1 MCCRKNLIEN
11 GIKYT
16 TCCQPIIEVNY
27 SEDIQNHHFSV
38 TDNGIGMEEKYIDQI
53 FDMLSRLHNRSE
65 FKGAGMSLS
74 NVKKFIYGMGA
85 K

>member
-53 FDMLSRLHNRSE
+53 SCQVDCIIDQNSKE
-65 FKGAGMSLS
+65 Q
-74 NVKKFIYGMGA
+74 V
-85 K
+85 

>member
-1 MCCRKNLIEN
+1 MSCRKNLIEN

-53 FDMLSRLHNRSE
+53 SCQVDCIIDQNSKE
-65 FKGAGMSLS
+65 Q
-74 NVKKFIYGMGA
+74 V
-85 K
+85 